1 MMSIGLL
8 ALSLWIMKPATV
20 RIFGGRDVG
29 KTTIAMH
36 TAAELRWM
44 GIPTSLTYNTNTLW
58 TEASC
63 IVDMRIHEFLWTP
76 NDAAELCEGSL
87 NFLILRPRYYWD
99 KPPDYAPPHSP
110 YDHLEA
116 QWTAADE
123 KLETTLRAGH
133 VEYKSLPGVRASTQY
148 LIKKI
153 CDRVGYDK

>member
-1 MMSIGLL
+1 MR
-8 ALSLWIMKPATV
+8 PATV

-44 GIPTSLTYNTNTLW
+44 GIPTSLTYGLTKLW
-58 TEASC
+58 DGGPL
-63 IVDMRIHEFLWTP
+63 IVDMKVFGRDPCVLTPHE
-76 NDAAELCEGSL
+76 AAELCRDSL

-99 KPPDYAPPHSP
+99 NPPLYSVPQASVES
-110 YDHLEA
+110 LRAE
-116 QWTAADE
+116 WTAEDE
-123 KLETTLRAGH
+123 LLEKTLRAGH

-153 CDRVGYDK
+153 CERVGYDR

>member
-1 MMSIGLL
+1 MR
-8 ALSLWIMKPATV
+8 PTTV

-44 GIPTSLTYNTNTLW
+44 GVPTALTR
-58 TEASC
+58 
-63 IVDMRIHEFLWTP
+63 DMARFWG
-76 NDAAELCEGSL
+76 EGSAIVFMEIFDRNPCTLTPHAVAEMCKGTL

-99 KPPDYAPPHSP
+99 DPPLHVGLQPK
-110 YDHLEA
+110 LVQVE
-116 QWTAADE
+116 WTAQEQLLE
-123 KLETTLRAGH
+123 KTLRAGH

-153 CDRVGYDK
+153 CDRVGYGK